1 MSGAFPALE
10 SGAKLFKKPKKAK
23 AVTIETPRIPKQTP
37 VEPAVVTEVVAED
50 IEEVKRRERKR
61 LLTRGRRS
69 TVLSGIQSALKK
81 RLGE

>member
-1 MSGAFPALE
+1 MSGVF
-10 SGAKLFKKPKKAK
+10 SKPKKQK
-23 AVTIETPRIPKQTP
+23 VTIAAPKILKQKPIAP

-61 LLTRGRRS
+61 LLTRGRRA